1 MTIGFRNLY
10 KAYLSPSV
18 SNLGGI
24 MEAHNPLDSY
34 ATHIDPLIPSDVLT
48 PTMDINNVYS
58 HSQPNYSMH
67 TFGEY
72 DTGYGMDNRHGLN
85 GGVQDAVSWIGF
97 ANMLFPR

>member
-10 KAYLSPSV
+10 KPYLSPSV

-24 MEAHNPLDSY
+24 MEAHNPLDAY
-34 ATHIDPLIPSDVLT
+34 NTHIDPLIPSDVLT
-48 PTMDINNVYS
+48 PTMDMGMPYTNSPVDYS
-58 HSQPNYSMH
+58 RH
-67 TFGEY
+67 TFGGY

-97 ANMLFPR
+97 ANMLFPK